1 VEAVCPFL
9 ALGADGRSVVDGADP
24 AHRCHAEEPP
34 GLIERTYQ
42 ARICLTGAHVQC
54 ERYLARTDLPA
65 NHELARAAIG
75 DGLVS
80 TRLVLAP
87 EPAWH
92 GLAGRA
98 RVGRRGGIAALV
110 AAATVLTIGT
120 VAVVVGALRPP
131 DGEEPTAARASDDST
146 VPPTPSPSA
155 EPTLRPT
162 VLPTPSPIA
171 TPSATVAPTVPP
183 TVAPTAV
190 PTPAP
195 QETYVVQQG
204 DTLAAIAQ
212 QFGVTVAAI
221 QAANGI
227 EDADEIIIGQVL
239 VIP

>member
-1 VEAVCPFL
+1 MEAVCPFL

-42 ARICLTGAHVQC
+42 SRVCLTGAHVQC
-54 ERYLARTDLPA
+54 ERYLARNDLPA
-65 NHELARAAIG
+65 NHELGRAAIG

-87 EPAWH
+87 QPVWH

-98 RVGRRGGIAALV
+98 RVGRRGGIAALSAV
-110 AAATVLTIGT
+110 GVLLAVGAAA
-120 VAVVVGALRPP
+120 AAVGALRAPS
-131 DGEEPTAARASDDST
+131 GEQPTAAGPSADRTLRPSPTPTPEPTQRPT
-146 VPPTPSPSA
+146 VLATPSPS
-155 EPTLRPT
+155 
-162 VLPTPSPIA
+162 VTPSP
-171 TPSATVAPTVPP
+171 TPIPS
-183 TVAPTAV
+183 VAPTAV
-190 PTPAP
+190 PTTAPTPAP
-195 QETYVVQQG
+195 QQTYVVQQG

-212 QFGVTVAAI
+212 SFGVTVAAI

-227 EDADEIIIGQVL
+227 EDPDQIVIGQVL

>member
-9 ALGADGRSVVDGADP
+9 ALGADGRSVVEGADP

-34 GLIERTYQ
+34 GIIERTYQ
-42 ARICLTGAHVQC
+42 ARVCLTGAHPQC
-54 ERYLARTDLPA
+54 ERYLARTDQPS
-65 NHELARAAIG
+65 NRELARAAIG

-80 TRLVLAP
+80 TRLMLAP
-87 EPAWH
+87 EPTWH

-98 RVGRRGGIAALV
+98 RVGRRGGIAAVSAVAVLLAV
-110 AAATVLTIGT
+110 GAAA
-120 VAVVVGALRPP
+120 AAVGALRGPG
-131 DGEEPTAARASDDST
+131 GEEPTAAGASADST
-146 VPPTPSPSA
+146 ERPTPTASPTATPRPTILATPSPS
-155 EPTLRPT
+155 T
-162 VLPTPSPIA
+162 TP
-171 TPSATVAPTVPP
+171 TVAPTV
-183 TVAPTAV
+183 A

-195 QETYVVQQG
+195 TPVPQQTYVVQQG

-227 EDADEIIIGQVL
+227 EDPDEIIIGQVL